1 MIYEWDEERRIANL
15 AKHGVD
21 FSMAEGF
28 NWETAVVRVDQRR
41 NYGEQRSIAVGYL
54 NARLHILIFTLRG
67 EAVRIISQRKANPR
81 EMKQYEEKA

>member
-1 MIYEWDEERRIANL
+1 MIYEWDEEKRIANL

-28 NWETAVVRVDQRR
+28 NWETAVVREDQRR
-41 NYGEQRSIAVGYL
+41 NYGERRSIAVGYL

-67 EAVRIISQRKANPR
+67 EQFVSSACARQTGER
-81 EMKQYEEKA
+81 

>member
-1 MIYEWDEERRIANL
+1 MIYEWDEEKRIANL

-28 NWETAVVRVDQRR
+28 NWETAIVREDQRR
-41 NYGEQRSIAVGYL
+41 NYGERRFIAVGYL

-67 EAVRIISQRKANPR
+67 GAVRIISLRKANRR
-81 EMKQYEEKA
+81 EVKHHEEKA

>member
-1 MIYEWDEERRIANL
+1 MIYEWDEEKRIANL

-28 NWETAVVRVDQRR
+28 NWETAVVREDRRR
-41 NYGEQRSIAVGYL
+41 NYGERRSIAVGYL

-67 EAVRIISQRKANPR
+67 EAVRIISLRKANPR
-81 EMKQYEEKA
+81 EMKHYEEKA